1 MKQVFTKMFLG
12 FLFVL
17 VEIHIIAFDIL
28 PDPLG
33 YFFIYLA
40 LEKIWSE
47 YKMRN
52 RSRLV
57 AIILFAF
64 SLPTIFVQQSND
76 DITGAIT
83 SDGWQ
88 LYMSALGIGKLILVF
103 YVFQI
108 MIKLA
113 QKFGDEETLKKT
125 EKTSKVYIIAML
137 IVSCMQPFLMNLD
150 SDIGTGAGLVLIGV
164 GLIMDIVLLILL
176 FRFRTLET
184 ERLDTLEQTTD
195 SNIDISE

>member
-17 VEIHIIAFDIL
+17 VEINIIALDIL

-47 YKMRN
+47 YKIRN
-52 RSRLV
+52 RSRLI

-64 SLPTIFVQQSND
+64 SLPTIFVQQSNA
-76 DITGAIT
+76 DITGAIM

-108 MIKLA
+108 MMKLA
-113 QKFGDEETLKKT
+113 KKFGDEEMLKKT

-150 SDIGTGAGLVLIGV
+150 SDIRTGAGLVLIGV

-195 SNIDISE
+195 SNT